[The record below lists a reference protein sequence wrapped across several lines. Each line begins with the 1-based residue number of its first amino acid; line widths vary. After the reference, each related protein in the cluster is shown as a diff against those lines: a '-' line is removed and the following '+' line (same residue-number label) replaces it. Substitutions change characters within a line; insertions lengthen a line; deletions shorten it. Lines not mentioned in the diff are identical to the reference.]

1 MSADDRDDVTW
12 VNEVRLLGRLSGTP
26 EEREMPSGDVVVV
39 FRLVVPRA
47 TSRRGRASPG
57 SARRTTV
64 DTIDVACWTARTR
77 RSALRFREGEACEV
91 SGALHRRFFRAGA
104 GAVSRYEVD
113 AAVVARPR
121 AGT

>member
-1 MSADDRDDVTW
+1 MSADDGDHVAW
-12 VNEVRLLGRLSGTP
+12 VNEVRLLGRVSGAP
-26 EEREMPSGDVVVV
+26 EERELPSGDVVVL

-47 TSRRGRASPG
+47 KPGRGRASPG
-57 SARRTTV
+57 SARRTAV

-77 RSALRFREGEACEV
+77 RSALRLRAGETCEV
-91 SGALHRRFFRAGA
+91 SGALHRRFFRGGG